1 MKTVKAARL
10 HNYDGATAVRVEE
23 TTLRE
28 PLSGEL
34 LVRVHAACVNPIDWK
49 IRAGHMRQVTP
60 LPLPFTLG
68 GDFSG
73 VVEAVGAYVAGF
85 KVGDEVYGHAS
96 VFNGGS
102 GSFAECC
109 IVRAGAVA
117 LKPRSASHAEACRL
131 PIAGAGALQALTKYL
146 RVSAGQRVLI
156 NGGAG
161 VVGGI
166 AVRLAKH
173 LGAHVVATASADDI
187 AYVKRLGADEVVAY
201 GSREFEEVLGGLDA
215 GLDTVGCDTYARP
228 FRVPKSGVRLASMLG
243 QPRTG
248 LMNNFW
254 LEAITL
260 SRQVTTGRLTRLA
273 EMVDRG
279 ALRCRVDEA
288 FPLELAGDALLRMET
303 VPPRGQVVLEVAG
316 RAETPVDYVALPAR
330 PAAGSCYAGM
340 R

>member
-1 MKTVKAARL
+1 MKTVKAARI

-28 PLSGEL
+28 PQSGEL
-34 LVRVHAACVNPIDWK
+34 RVRVRAACVNPIDWK

-85 KVGDEVYGHAS
+85 KVGDEVYGQAS
-96 VFNGGS
+96 IFNRGS
-102 GSFAECC
+102 GSFAEYC
-109 IVRAGAVA
+109 IVRAGAAA
-117 LKPRSASHAEACRL
+117 LKPRRVSHAEACRL
-131 PIAGAGALQALTKYL
+131 PIAGVGALQALTRYV

-161 VVGGI
+161 VVGSI
-166 AVRLAKH
+166 AIQLAKH

-187 AYVKRLGADEVVAY
+187 NYVKRLGADEVVTY
-201 GSREFEEVLGGLDA
+201 GSREVEEILGGLDA

-228 FRVPKSGVRLASMLG
+228 FRVLKGGVRLASMLE

-254 LEAITL
+254 LEAIAL

-273 EMVDRG
+273 EMVDQG

-303 VPPRGQVVLEVAG
+303 APPRGQVVLEVAG
-316 RAETPVDYVALPAR
+316 RVETPVDYVPFPAR
-330 PAAGSCYAGM
+330 PVAGVSCAGM